1 MDLKQ
6 QAARKAMEFVQSGMV
21 LGLGTGSTTACFVD
35 LLGGM
40 LRSGGLRNIM
50 GVPTSQA
57 TADQARRLEI
67 PMTNLSDHSNL
78 DLAVDG
84 ADEVD
89 VHLDLIKGLGK
100 ALLREKFVE
109 IHTRRLIIIVDESKL
124 VTRLGQRD
132 ALPVEI
138 IPFEWMVSV
147 DWLNTLGCHA
157 ELWRDKSGE
166 PFITDNGNYL
176 ARCWFGPRDD
186 QGRLQGIPDPHALAC
201 QLAERPGIVEHGLFL
216 NMASEVIVAGANGIR
231 LLERKNES

>member
-6 QAARKAMEFVQSGMV
+6 QAARKALEFVQSGMV

-35 LLGGM
+35 LLGEM
-40 LRSGGLRNIM
+40 LSTGGLRNIM
-50 GVPTSQA
+50 GVSTSQA
-57 TADQARRLEI
+57 TADQARRLGI
-67 PMTNLSDHSNL
+67 PLTSLNDHSNL
-78 DLAVDG
+78 DMAVDG

-124 VTRLGQRD
+124 VTRLGQRG

-147 DWLNTLGCHA
+147 DWLNTLGCHT
-157 ELWRDKSGE
+157 ELWRDESGE

-186 QGRLQGIPDPHALAC
+186 QGRLQGIPDPRALAC
-201 QLAERPGIVEHGLFL
+201 QLANRPGIVEHGLFL